1 MWVLIAIGIGL
12 SVFVGFIWWV
22 RRRDSDAG
30 EYFEREYQDPPVFD
44 ARGGEI

>member
-1 MWVLIAIGIGL
+1 MWALIAIGIGL

-22 RRRDSDAG
+22 RRRDDDAG

-44 ARGGEI
+44 PGGRF